1 MEGYGT
7 TECDGIAL
15 EGYVLPRVRGSLR
28 VKDSATGE
36 WVRPDDYNGNKVVG
50 ELWVGDHNTKDIVS
64 GVMMELA
71 SILLDAQKKLPLL
84 RC

>member
-1 MEGYGT
+1 M
-7 TECDGIAL
+7 
-15 EGYVLPRVRGSLR
+15 
-28 VKDSATGE
+28 
-36 WVRPDDYNGNKVVG
+36 RPDDYNGNKVVG